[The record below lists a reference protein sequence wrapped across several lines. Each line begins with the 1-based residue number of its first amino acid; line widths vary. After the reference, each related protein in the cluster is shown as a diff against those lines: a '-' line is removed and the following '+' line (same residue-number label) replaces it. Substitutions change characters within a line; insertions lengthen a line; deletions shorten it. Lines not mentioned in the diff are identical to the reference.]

1 MKLTRTL
8 WATFLAVLPMFGQS
22 VLDAPNE
29 PAPVEREAI
38 PENERDFPLHY
49 LLRTHRYDAVLD
61 LLPVAADLNEPDREG
76 RTLLTIAAEDESADA
91 YDMVKALLDR
101 GADPKQPDE
110 SGNAPLYYAARAGTL
125 SVVEL
130 LVDRYGADVNRQ
142 SIDPE
147 TGEPQHFRTPV
158 SAAAEG
164 GRLRIIRFLE
174 SRGAEALLEHMPI
187 LRMMARYQN
196 HATELTAYLD
206 DPPPGMSEAEMTRA
220 RHVANGEALVKAMQ
234 DLGAPEEV
242 LEYHRSLNWALLD
255 IRTREP
261 DMPYDELRVRA
272 ETEVRK
278 SIDREAYLRAN
289 ERWAA
294 TLLGSQ

>member
-1 MKLTRTL
+1 
-8 WATFLAVLPMFGQS
+8 MFGQS

-38 PENERDFPLHY
+38 PENERDFPIHY
-49 LLRTHRYDAVLD
+49 LLRTHRYAAVLD

-76 RTLLTIAAEDESADA
+76 RTLLTIAAEDQSEDA
-91 YDMVKALLDR
+91 HDMVKALLDR
-101 GADPKQPDE
+101 GADPQQQDGR
-110 SGNAPLYYAARAGTL
+110 GNAPLYYAAGAGTL
-125 SVVEL
+125 AVVEL

-164 GRLRIIRFLE
+164 GQLQIIRFLE
-174 SRGAEALLEHMPI
+174 SRGAEAVPEHMPI
-187 LRMMARYQN
+187 LRMMARYQSHRAEMTN
-196 HATELTAYLD
+196 FID
-206 DPPPGMSEAEMTRA
+206 DPPPDMTEAEIARA
-220 RHVANGEALVKAMQ
+220 LNIAGGEALARAMQ
-234 DLGAPEEV
+234 DLGAPKEV
-242 LEYHRSLNWALLD
+242 LEYHRSVNRALLD
-255 IRTREP
+255 IGTREP
-261 DMPYDELRVRA
+261 HTPNDELRALA

-278 SIDREAYLRAN
+278 SIDREAYLKAN